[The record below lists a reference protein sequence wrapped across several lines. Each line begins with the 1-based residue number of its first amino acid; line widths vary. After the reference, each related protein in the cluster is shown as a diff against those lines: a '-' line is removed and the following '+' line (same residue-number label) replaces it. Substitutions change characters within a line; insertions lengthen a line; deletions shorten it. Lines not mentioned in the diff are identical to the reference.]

1 MKIYDRN
8 RNALKLGQRVMIA
21 ATGAVD
27 FLKEAHT
34 DNMTPYQAE
43 HEKCVLLANTQERY
57 APIELIRLGY
67 NSPGNRAP
75 SGGRVSDL
83 PSLFYPPIYWIVSS
97 RFKLPCRFD

>member
-1 MKIYDRN
+1 MKIYDRT
-8 RNALKLGQRVMIA
+8 RHVLTLGQRVMIA

-57 APIELIRLGY
+57 APIELIRLG
-67 NSPGNRAP
+67 
-75 SGGRVSDL
+75 
-83 PSLFYPPIYWIVSS
+83 
-97 RFKLPCRFD
+97 

>member
-8 RNALKLGQRVMIA
+8 RNVLNLGQHVMIA

-27 FLKEAHT
+27 CLKEART

-57 APIELIRLGY
+57 APIELIRLG
-67 NSPGNRAP
+67 
-75 SGGRVSDL
+75 
-83 PSLFYPPIYWIVSS
+83 
-97 RFKLPCRFD
+97 

>member
-8 RNALKLGQRVMIA
+8 RNVLNLGQRVMIA

-43 HEKCVLLANTQERY
+43 HEKCVLLANSGVRY
-57 APIELIRLGY
+57 APIELIRLG
-67 NSPGNRAP
+67 
-75 SGGRVSDL
+75 
-83 PSLFYPPIYWIVSS
+83 
-97 RFKLPCRFD
+97 